1 MICSP
6 SGDGKWNS
14 NENAVVDMRSAP
26 KAKTRYVL
34 DASAMLAVLQLEPGG
49 DVVADAIENAVM
61 SAVNL
66 SEVIAALS
74 RKGMPVSDAS
84 RALRIFQLQIEP
96 FDEHAGYAA
105 AALLRP
111 TSPYG
116 LSLGDRAC
124 LALGQRLNFPIMTG
138 DKAWAK
144 LDLGIE
150 LKMIR

>member
-1 MICSP
+1 
-6 SGDGKWNS
+6 
-14 NENAVVDMRSAP
+14 MRAPP
-26 KAKTRYVL
+26 KAKIRYVL

-61 SAVNL
+61 SAVNV
-66 SEVIAALS
+66 SEVVAALS
-74 RKGMPVSDAS
+74 RKGMPISEAI

-96 FDEHAGYAA
+96 FDEDAGYAA

-116 LSLGDRAC
+116 LSFGDRAC
-124 LALGQRLNFPIMTG
+124 LALGQRLNFPVMTA

-150 LKMIR
+150 LKLVR